1 MHDATG
7 HTLNRITNELPL
19 YFLHRQL
26 PHALQKTSEYQ
37 VQLKHYTPV
46 YIYVCD
52 NALATF
58 RTSRYISKCLAFGN
72 AFMIGSITV
81 KKVALGLKDTWADP
95 RVEAAP
101 KGGAC
106 TGRYLRARNISI
118 AAHTPNTFK
127 GYKPR
132 MQEFKCVSR
141 LVGLVGG
148 GHYERHICVI
158 ARGTGAAEGE

>member
-1 MHDATG
+1 M
-7 HTLNRITNELPL
+7 
-19 YFLHRQL
+19 
-26 PHALQKTSEYQ
+26 
-37 VQLKHYTPV
+37 
-46 YIYVCD
+46 CD

-81 KKVALGLKDTWADP
+81 KELPLVLKETWADP

-106 TGRYLRARNISI
+106 TGRYLRARIVSI
-118 AAHTPNTFK
+118 AAHTPKTLK

-132 MQEFKCVSR
+132 IQEFKCVSR

-158 ARGTGAAEGE
+158 AARGTGAAEGSKSTVPAVAETTPSHRCRLLRRSFMRSPTSRSSSGPDK